1 MSALTTH
8 TYSNP
13 REKRKEKINKKK
25 RQQMN
30 ESQRKAKRKIT
41 GRRQVSEPLG
51 KGNGSTHP
59 RQNYAQAKSANHQS
73 KARKP
78 QRAPPAHM
86 QAPPARQNYAQAKS
100 ANHQSKARKPQR
112 APPAHMQAPP
122 EPMQPPWTNACKPP
136 CKQSS
141 CFSFALTGQTGQ
153 HPTGQI
159 GAQHMNRT
167 STLTGQT
174 GAQQSPEMA
183 RTT

>member
-8 TYSNP
+8 TYSNL

-86 QAPPARQNYAQAKS
+86 QAPP
-100 ANHQSKARKPQR
+100 
-112 APPAHMQAPP
+112 
-122 EPMQPPWTNACKPP
+122 EPLQLPWTNACKPP

>member
-59 RQNYAQAKSANHQS
+59 
-73 KARKP
+73 
-78 QRAPPAHM
+78 
-86 QAPPARQNYAQAKS
+86 RQNYAQAKS